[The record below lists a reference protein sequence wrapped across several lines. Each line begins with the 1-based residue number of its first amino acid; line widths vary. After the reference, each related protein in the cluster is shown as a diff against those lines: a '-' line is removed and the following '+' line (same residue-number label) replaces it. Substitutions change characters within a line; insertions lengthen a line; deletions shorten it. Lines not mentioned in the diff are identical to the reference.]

1 MFKRVVTRFAPSPT
15 GYLHVGGA
23 RTALY
28 NYLFAGKNKGEFRL
42 RIENTD
48 RQRSQEEMTKGI
60 FNGLNWLGLVWD
72 DEIIFQD
79 ANAEL
84 HKKAVLSLLDKKL
97 AYRCFCSTE
106 ELKIRRE
113 NYKYN
118 RHCMTLSERE
128 IEEAL
133 HKKKSFSIRFKVPIG
148 NTAWEDIIH
157 GYISVRNE
165 EIEDFVILRSDESP
179 TYQLAAT
186 VDDHYMKISH
196 IIRGDDHISNT
207 PKQIMLYQALDWQVP
222 QFAHIPLIL
231 GTDKTPLSK
240 RHGAIAMEEY
250 QKKGI
255 LADAMF
261 NYLALLGWSPNEN
274 IEILDRNNLIEMF
287 ELKRVAKKS
296 AVFDEQKLAW
306 INQQYIIK
314 KKEEDLL
321 KPVTTLWKERGFLK
335 DPVTQK
341 KKAWLIRVLKLLK
354 IRAVYLNDFVE
365 LAQYFFEE
373 PINFDTSGIKKYLKN
388 ENIWVHLEETYNLL
402 KKLSPFHQEDIE
414 NTVRGF
420 AEKVDISAG
429 KLIHP
434 IRLAIT
440 GRTATPGLFEIMELI
455 GKETVLNRLR
465 KFLSQKNYFQQIIT
479 DERI

>member
-1 MFKRVVTRFAPSPT
+1 MFTRVVTRFAPSPT

-48 RQRSQEEMTKGI
+48 RRRSQEEMTRRI
-60 FNGLNWLGLVWD
+60 FNGLKWLGLEWD
-72 DEIIFQD
+72 NEIIFQD
-79 ANAEL
+79 ANIEL
-84 HKKAVLSLLDKKL
+84 HKKAVISLLDKKL
-97 AYRCFCSTE
+97 AYRCFCTAE
-106 ELKIRRE
+106 ELKVNRE
-113 NYKYN
+113 NFKYN
-118 RHCMTLSERE
+118 RHCMELPEKE

-186 VDDHYMKISH
+186 VDDHYMNISH

-207 PKQIMLYQALDWQVP
+207 PKQIMLYQALDWQIP
-222 QFAHIPLIL
+222 QFGHIPLVL
-231 GTDKTPLSK
+231 GKDKTPLSK
-240 RHGAIAMEEY
+240 RHGAIAIEEY
-250 QKKGI
+250 QNKGI

-287 ELKRVAKKS
+287 ELKKVAKKS

-306 INQQYIIK
+306 INQQHIIK

-321 KPVTTLWKERGFLK
+321 EPIITLWKERGFLK
-335 DPVTQK
+335 NPVTQTK
-341 KKAWLIRVLKLLK
+341 RAWLIRVLKLLK
-354 IRAVYLNDFVE
+354 IRAVYLNDFLE

-373 PINFDTSGIKKYLKN
+373 PANFDTQGIKKYLKN
-388 ENIWVHLEETYNLL
+388 EKIWVYLEITYNLL
-402 KKLSPFHQEDIE
+402 KKLSPFNQEAIE
-414 NTVRGF
+414 NTIRGF
-420 AEKVDISAG
+420 AEKEDISAG

-455 GKETVLNRLR
+455 GKKTVLNRLR
-465 KFLSQKNYFQQIIT
+465 KFLNQKSRFQQIIT
-479 DERI
+479 VERI